1 MHDIEIERSMGE
13 EVSNNR
19 NDDHR
24 PEREGGKK
32 PLGRSRCFDG
42 FFSLSLSLFP
52 GMLIPI
58 AFVFYLSLW
67 ERENTWMEAGE
78 PKWVWWLFAV
88 VGFWDHLESLNK
100 LVIISYSYVCKVPT
114 AHKGKRNYLNT
125 HTI

>member
-42 FFSLSLSLFP
+42 FFFLSLSLS
-52 GMLIPI
+52 GDVDSYRIC
-58 AFVFYLSLW
+58 VLSV
-67 ERENTWMEAGE
+67 TVGE
-78 PKWVWWLFAV
+78 
-88 VGFWDHLESLNK
+88 GEHMDGS
-100 LVIISYSYVCKVPT
+100 
-114 AHKGKRNYLNT
+114 R
-125 HTI
+125 